1 MAIIR
6 GPVIRNAACRPLIGN
21 ARSESWVGL
30 NMAQETEQTISR
42 ASVGLRSE
50 RGPILLSVMLSVGLI
65 AIDATILATAVP
77 SIVNDLGGFSQF
89 PWLFSVYLLA
99 QAVSVPI
106 FAKFT
111 DLMGRK
117 PIMLVGIGLFV
128 VGSILCG
135 IAWSMPA
142 LIAFRALQ
150 GLGAGAVQPTAMT
163 IIGDIYSV
171 AERARVQGYVAS
183 VWAMSAVIGPTLG
196 GLFVDFLNWR
206 WIFYVNVPLGALAAW
221 WLFRRFDEKV
231 VRKQHRIDITGAAL
245 LGVGSSLIILGLL
258 EGGILWSWTS
268 VPSIAILTIGLSLV
282 IIFAFVER
290 RAAEPILPGWVFSS
304 RLLNSTNLAALGV
317 GVMLIGLTSFIP
329 LYAQGV
335 LHTSALVAGFALA
348 ALTLGWPLAASVAG
362 RIYLRIG
369 FRRTALIGAV
379 VIMIGAALL
388 DLLSAHSSV
397 WQVAGTCFVIGIGLG
412 LVASPTLIS
421 AQSAVQWERR
431 GVVTGT
437 NVFARS
443 MGSAL
448 GIAVFG
454 AIANASLSQRIGGHI
469 SSTTSAIP
477 VGVLEPAL
485 HKVFLAAGVVAV
497 LLAAAVVI
505 MPNRSMTAVDAAPS

>member
-1 MAIIR
+1 
-6 GPVIRNAACRPLIGN
+6 
-21 ARSESWVGL
+21 
-30 NMAQETEQTISR
+30 MAQSTEQQTISR
-42 ASVGLRSE
+42 AAVGLRSE

-77 SIVNDLGGFSQF
+77 SIVNDLGGFAHF
-89 PWLFSVYLLA
+89 PWLFSIYLLA

-106 FAKFT
+106 FAKLT
-111 DLMGRK
+111 DLSGRK

-128 VGSILCG
+128 LGSILCG

-183 VWAMSAVIGPTLG
+183 VWAISAVVGPTLG
-196 GLFVDFLNWR
+196 GLFVDYLDWR
-206 WIFYVNVPLGALAAW
+206 WIFFINIPLGGLAAW
-221 WLFRRFDEKV
+221 SLFRRFSEQV
-231 VRKQHRIDITGAAL
+231 VRRQHRIDVGGAVL
-245 LGVGSSLIILGLL
+245 LSVGSSLIILGLL
-258 EGGILWSWTS
+258 EGGILWPWASL
-268 VPSIAILTIGLSLV
+268 PSIAILAIGASLMIGFV
-282 IIFAFVER
+282 LVER
-290 RAAEPILPGWVFSS
+290 RAAEPILPGWVFRS

-335 LHTSALVAGFALA
+335 LGTSALVAGFALA

-369 FRRTALIGAV
+369 FRRTALIGVAV
-379 VIMIGAALL
+379 ILIGSGLLALL
-388 DLLSAHSSV
+388 SSRSSV
-397 WQVAGTCFVIGIGLG
+397 WQVAATCFVIGLGMG

-421 AQSAVQWERR
+421 AQSSVEWERR

-454 AIANASLSQRIGGHI
+454 AIANSSLSRRVGGHI
-469 SSTTSAIP
+469 SSTASAIP
-477 VGVLEPAL
+477 ASVLDPAL

-497 LLAAAVVI
+497 LLATAVLI
-505 MPNRSMTAVDAAPS
+505 MPSRLAINRTALPT